1 MILKEQQADMLA
13 VLSMTLRTN
22 YCTLETLSAFEWQLE
37 WQLEWH
43 LSSQNLRR

>member
-1 MILKEQQADMLA
+1 MLA

-37 WQLEWH
+37 WH